1 MVHPVREQYERTIKQ
16 RRRDTFMEIVKKNF
30 QEGDLHIIC
39 THLSTETSTA
49 SAKRRIQNF
58 TRAVLFGMRSEG
70 YSTEKAAWVS
80 LTEIRYGK
88 DSTTLK
94 RAEQIRHHVLM
105 RGVPQAMWPELEYLW
120 HSGSCIAEP
129 IRGSIDT
136 LAAQLAN
143 EGMGVYIKSKGIE
156 GGD

>member
-1 MVHPVREQYERTIKQ
+1 MHPVREQYERTLKQ

-30 QEGDLHIIC
+30 REGDLHIIC

-58 TRAVLFGMRSEG
+58 IRAILFGMKSEG
-70 YSTEKAAWVS
+70 YCTEKVAWVS

-94 RAEQIRHHVLM
+94 RAEQIRHHVLV
-105 RGVPQAMWPELEYLW
+105 RSVPQAIWPELEYLW
-120 HSGSCIAEP
+120 HGGSCIAEP

-143 EGMGVYIKSKGIE
+143 EGMGSYTKSRNIE